1 MSAGKSWALAS
12 VAAIGALGFLVLLG
26 TSFGAAGAAA
36 AGFIGL
42 AAVVA
47 VPVGGVA
54 LLVGGIRRRRP
65 SKREA
70 SSSGFAGNSANRYDP
85 SRSLPP
91 YTITSLLGSLTLE
104 QGTLGHAS
112 KAVVSI
118 GAPRTQDTEGSAL
131 SERHAVRVVS
141 DSQRGTSVQSV
152 PVPETLGASPLR
164 IPVLVRFEKQRTGT
178 ERDFIG
184 RVFTESAPAAAPPGS
199 SVEIILGEPETS
211 VKLASDLGELQAQT
225 SDTWGDPW
233 WEGGGR
239 ATTAVMFASPVGIYI
254 TFLMT
259 ENAPLSPRRELAGQT
274 NTVPPLLP

>member
-1 MSAGKSWALAS
+1 MSAGKSWALAF
-12 VAAIGALGFLVLLG
+12 VAAVGGLAALIPIGM
-26 TSFGAAGAAA
+26 SSAAGAAA
-36 AGFIGL
+36 AGFISLG
-42 AAVVA
+42 AVVA
-47 VPVGGVA
+47 VPVGGIA
-54 LLVGGIRRRRP
+54 LLAGSIRRRRL

-70 SSSGFAGNSANRYDP
+70 AGLASAGNSERRHEP
-85 SRSLPP
+85 PPGLPP

-104 QGTLGHAS
+104 QGTLGHAP
-112 KAVVSI
+112 KAEVSI
-118 GAPRTQDTEGSAL
+118 GAPRTQHTEGSAL
-131 SERHAVRVVS
+131 SKRHAVQVAS

-152 PVPETLGASPLR
+152 PVSDTLGASPLS

-184 RVFTESAPAAAPPGS
+184 RVFTEPAPAAVPPGS
-199 SVEIILGEPETS
+199 SVEIVLGEPETS

-225 SDTWGDPW
+225 SDASAEPW

-254 TFLMT
+254 SFLMA

-274 NTVPPLLP
+274 TAGPPPLP